1 MKDLFNVYCS
11 LALALATSSSAC
23 AMIAPAA
30 AVARCQVLDG
40 EKLPAQSGGA
50 AALCAA
56 IERAVASSASDVAFT
71 VQVTVG
77 SLSMLSAD
85 VTLSDGR
92 KLPSLRMAEMDRPI
106 SKSTFDRFGAAVAS
120 HIDGAH
126 R

>member
-23 AMIAPAA
+23 AMTGPAT
-30 AVARCQVLDG
+30 AVARCQVVDG
-40 EKLPAQSGGA
+40 EKLPAESGGA

-56 IERAVASSASDVAFT
+56 IERAATSSALNIPFT
-71 VQVTVG
+71 VQITVG
-77 SLSMLSAD
+77 SRSILSAD

-92 KLPSLRMAEMDRPI
+92 KLPSLRIAEMDRPI
-106 SKSTFDRFGAAVAS
+106 SKSTFDRFGAAIAN
-120 HIDGAH
+120 HIAGPH